1 MKKVFHAEW
10 EECWKNEW
18 ELFLSVNLRDE
29 RIVGIFGHDIE
40 YRDDQVNRII
50 IMDYMENGS
59 LQEFLARGQ
68 ISRDQAVKLIGT
80 LIQGNFKFS
89 AFFIK
94 FRNNVSAYRSPRYRA
109 DCVGSP
115 QGHLFH
121 FSPRKCRR
129 SVLYF

>member
-1 MKKVFHAEW
+1 MKKVFHTKW
-10 EECWKNEW
+10 EECWHNEW
-18 ELFLSVNLRDE
+18 NLFRDVNLRDE

-80 LIQGNFKFS
+80 LIQGKSKSQRHSKSQMF
-89 AFFIK
+89 
-94 FRNNVSAYRSPRYRA
+94 
-109 DCVGSP
+109 
-115 QGHLFH
+115 
-121 FSPRKCRR
+121 
-129 SVLYF
+129 